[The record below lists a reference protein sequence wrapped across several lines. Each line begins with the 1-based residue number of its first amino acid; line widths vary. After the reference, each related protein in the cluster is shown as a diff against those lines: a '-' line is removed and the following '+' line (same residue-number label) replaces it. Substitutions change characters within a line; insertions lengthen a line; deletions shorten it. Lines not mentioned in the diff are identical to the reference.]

1 MHHPVSHPDPLGI
14 ALPVS
19 DAPCPP
25 ANDPEAILR
34 WLYSKHL
41 QAGRIE
47 PRREHADPF
56 WRRIAEKRHDRRRLA
71 ASLRADP
78 ERETRLG
85 RIAGVL
91 GLDLSGLDLE
101 AQIETVVRA
110 FVPMRYHISG
120 ELELLGELERAAEVL
135 VATY

>member
-1 MHHPVSHPDPLGI
+1 MHPVCHPDPRGI

-25 ANDPEAILR
+25 ATDPEAILH
-34 WLYSKHL
+34 WLYWQHL
-41 QAGRIE
+41 RTGRIE

-56 WRRIAEKRHDRRRLA
+56 WRRIAEKRHDRQRLA

-85 RIAGVL
+85 RIASVL

-101 AQIETVVRA
+101 AQIETVVHA

-120 ELELLGELERAAEVL
+120 ELELLGEVERAAEVL

>member
-1 MHHPVSHPDPLGI
+1 MSKAPMPHTSP
-14 ALPVS
+14 LPVPNG
-19 DAPCPP
+19 PCPP
-25 ANDPEAILR
+25 ATDPEAILR

-56 WRRIAEKRHDRRRLA
+56 WRRIAEKRHDRQRLA

-85 RIAGVL
+85 RIASVL
-91 GLDLSGLDLE
+91 SLDLSGLDLE
-101 AQIETVVRA
+101 AQIEMVVRA

-135 VATY
+135 VSTY